1 MSDNNIGKAFVNS
14 VVSAFF
20 GNWISTIKTEI
31 EIAKIELKYKAAELG
46 KGIGMLVGAAVF
58 GFFLLLLLLTAA
70 VAGLSTALPV
80 WASALI
86 VAGLILVIVLIL
98 GIWGGYK
105 VKKNKDIKPERAI
118 NNIKNSMPF

>member
-20 GNWISTIKTEI
+20 GNWISTIKTEF

-58 GFFLLLLLLTAA
+58 GFFLVLLLLTAA

-80 WASALI
+80 WASALV

-98 GIWGGYK
+98 GIWGAYK